1 MLTIGQVAKS
11 MKMHTS
17 TIRYYEHEGLIPETR
32 REAGKRIYDESIVD
46 HLTFVYFA
54 RRAGFG
60 IAEIRSLVV
69 GLTSQS
75 KPGERWRSVAEEKLT
90 EIDQKI
96 SDLQAMKKQLKALTK
111 CQCSSLSKFVTDVRD
126 PQNKSMSSCTID

>member
-17 TIRYYEHEGLIPETR
+17 AIRYYEREGLIPKTR
-32 REAGKRIYDESIVD
+32 RESGKRIYDESIFD

-60 IAEIRSLVV
+60 ISEIRTLVV

-96 SDLQAMKKQLKALTK
+96 SDLKIMKTQLKELTK
-111 CQCSSLSKFVTDVRD
+111 CQCDSLSKFVRDVRD
-126 PQNKSMSSCTID
+126 PRYKSTSPCTID

>member
-32 REAGKRIYDESIVD
+32 REAGKRIYDESIFD
-46 HLTFVYFA
+46 HLTFIYFA
-54 RRAGFG
+54 RRSGFG
-60 IAEIRSLVV
+60 IAEIRHLVV
-69 GLTSQS
+69 GLTPQS
-75 KPGERWRSVAEEKLT
+75 KPGERWRAVAEEKLT

-96 SDLQAMKKQLKALTK
+96 SDLKAMKKQLKALTT
-111 CQCSSLSKFVTDVRD
+111 CQCNSLHKFASDVRD
-126 PQNKSMSSCTID
+126 PRIKSMSSCTID

>member
-17 TIRYYEHEGLIPETR
+17 TIRYYEQEGLIPEAQ
-32 REAGKRIYDESIVD
+32 RESGKRIYNESIFD

-60 IAEIRSLVV
+60 IAEIRSLVD
-69 GLTSQS
+69 GLTSNS
-75 KPGERWRSVAEEKLT
+75 RPGERWRSVADEKLA

-96 SDLQAMKKQLKALTK
+96 SELEAMKMQLKALTT
-111 CQCSSLSKFVTDVRD
+111 CQCSSLSKFVRDVRE
-126 PQNKSMSSCTID
+126 PRNKTMSSCSIG